1 MALTYWDL
9 NKIVHLLEEA
19 ARISL
24 SMIEKP
30 ETEMKSDFTPVTRA
44 DRAVEAFMTRNL
56 EDVSQNCFLVG
67 EETISS
73 KDPQYLEKALQ
84 NRVWIIDPID
94 GTAEFAHQVPFWGNS
109 IGYAENGILKDFTFI
124 PIKQYGEKYS
134 IMV

>member
-1 MALTYWDL
+1 MTMALTYWDL

-56 EDVSQNCFLVG
+56 EDVS
-67 EETISS
+67 
-73 KDPQYLEKALQ
+73 
-84 NRVWIIDPID
+84 
-94 GTAEFAHQVPFWGNS
+94 
-109 IGYAENGILKDFTFI
+109 
-124 PIKQYGEKYS
+124 
-134 IMV
+134 